1 MTRGAPSLP
10 AKSFKMKTIK
20 KGNDNKEY
28 IVAKKTNNV
37 KYWKILKPLEKKCL
51 KNFNTKLGTNL
62 SEYKKGRYTSYK
74 QALAITYSQV
84 LRKQPKCSK
93 YISSKKVKSKKV
105 NRSKKVK
112 SKKIKK

>member
-1 MTRGAPSLP
+1 MTRNAPSLP
-10 AKSFKMKTIK
+10 AKNFKMKTIK
-20 KGNDNKEY
+20 KGLDNKEY

-37 KYWKILKPLEKKCL
+37 KYWKILKPLEKML

-74 QALAITYSQV
+74 QALIITYSQV

-93 YISSKKVKSKKV
+93 YISPKKSKKI

>member
-1 MTRGAPSLP
+1 MTRSAPSLP

-20 KGNDNKEY
+20 KGLDNKEY
-28 IVAKKTNNV
+28 IVAKKKNNV

-93 YISSKKVKSKKV
+93 YISPKKSKKVK
-105 NRSKKVK
+105 SKKVK